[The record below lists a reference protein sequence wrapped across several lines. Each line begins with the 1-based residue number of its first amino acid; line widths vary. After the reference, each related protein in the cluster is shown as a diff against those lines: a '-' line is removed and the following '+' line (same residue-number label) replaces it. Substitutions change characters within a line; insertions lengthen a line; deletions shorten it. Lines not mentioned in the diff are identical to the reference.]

1 MSDKPFEKVEI
12 DFINDSLNSF
22 IQEWNNHGNNL
33 TAGFELF
40 YDQVIVLGVDESK
53 VDASG
58 CSIDSSVRKM
68 KEISDELG
76 KDLFNRMNVGVVDG
90 EALTVIP
97 VSNWQN
103 SDVKT
108 KPVLNNLITT
118 KAELNSSWKVQ
129 AETTWLSRFL

>member
-33 TAGFELF
+33 TAGFELY
-40 YDQVIVLGVDESK
+40 YDQVIVLGVDESQ

-68 KEISDELG
+68 KEIGEELG
-76 KDLFNRMNVGVVDG
+76 KDLFNRMLVGVMDG
-90 EALTVIP
+90 DQLQVLTLAE
-97 VSNWQN
+97 WQN
-103 SDVKT
+103 SGLKN

-118 KAELNSSWKVQ
+118 KAELNSNWKVQ
-129 AETTWLSRFL
+129 ASTTWLSRFL

>member
-40 YDQVIVLGVDESK
+40 YDQVIVLGVDESQ

-68 KEISDELG
+68 KEIGEELG
-76 KDLFNRMNVGVVDG
+76 KDLFNRMLVGVMDG
-90 EALTVIP
+90 DQLQVLTLAE
-97 VSNWQN
+97 WQN
-103 SDVKT
+103 SGLKN

-118 KAELNSSWKVQ
+118 KAELNSNWKVQ
-129 AETTWLSRFL
+129 ASTTWLSRFL